1 MSQDVVEKIKTVLAE
16 AEPYVAGHGG
26 SITFVDFEPESGR
39 VLVNLQGTCE
49 HCSLSTITL
58 KFGLEEALKAK
69 LPGVVREVVPIE
81 AGFNP

>member
-1 MSQDVVEKIKTVLAE
+1 MDNNEIIEKIKSVLAE

-26 SITFVDFEPESGR
+26 HISFIDWQPESGR

-58 KFGLEEALKAK
+58 KFGLEEALKK
-69 LPGVVREVVPIE
+69 DLPQVREVV
-81 AGFNP
+81 AV